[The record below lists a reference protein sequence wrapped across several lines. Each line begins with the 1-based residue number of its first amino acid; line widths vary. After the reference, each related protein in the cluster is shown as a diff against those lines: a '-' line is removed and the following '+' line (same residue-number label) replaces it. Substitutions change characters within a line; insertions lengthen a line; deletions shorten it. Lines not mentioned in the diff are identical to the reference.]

1 MGAGWRIA
9 FYGLVILI
17 FAYLLFPILIVIPL
31 SFSSGKYMTFP
42 PPGFSL
48 QWYANFF
55 TRSAWTDSAW
65 LSIWVGLAV
74 TALSTLLGT
83 PAAIGLVR
91 GKFAGKKLVNALIL
105 SPVIAPGIIVAIGL
119 YFAYASYGLV
129 GRPLALVLGH
139 TALAVPFVVINVSS
153 ALYGVDRRLEYAAL
167 SLGASPWA
175 TFRQVTLPLIRPGI
189 FAGAVFAFITSFD
202 ELLVS
207 LFLSGTTA
215 VTLPRR
221 MWEQIRFDIDPTLA
235 SVSTLL
241 ITITTSLMVGAELLR
256 RRSERLRTAS
266 VGR

>member
-1 MGAGWRIA
+1 MGAVSRIA

-31 SFSSGKYMTFP
+31 SFSSGKYLTFP

-48 QWYANFF
+48 QWYMNFF

-91 GKFAGKKLVNALIL
+91 GKFAGKRLVNALIL

-153 ALYGVDRRLEYAAL
+153 
-167 SLGASPWA
+167 SPWA
-175 TFRQVTLPLIRPGI
+175 TFRQITLPLIRPGI

-202 ELLVS
+202 ELLVA

-256 RRSERLRTAS
+256 RRSERLRTAP
-266 VGR
+266 VGG

>member
-1 MGAGWRIA
+1 MI
-9 FYGLVILI
+9 LV

-31 SFSSGKYMTFP
+31 SFSSGKYLTFP

-65 LSIWVGLAV
+65 LSIWVGLVV

-91 GKFAGKKLVNALIL
+91 GKFAGKRLVNALIL
-105 SPVIAPGIIVAIGL
+105 SPVIVPGIIVAIGL

-153 ALYGVDRRLEYAAL
+153 TLYGVDRRLEYAAL
-167 SLGASPWA
+167 SLGREPLGD
-175 TFRQVTLPLIRPGI
+175 LPPSHP
-189 FAGAVFAFITSFD
+189 AA
-202 ELLVS
+202 
-207 LFLSGTTA
+207 
-215 VTLPRR
+215 
-221 MWEQIRFDIDPTLA
+221 DP
-235 SVSTLL
+235 SRH
-241 ITITTSLMVGAELLR
+241 LR
-256 RRSERLRTAS
+256 RRGLRLHHLFRRVARRFVS
-266 VGR
+266 VRHDGGHAAAADVGADPLRYRSDARFGLDAC

>member
-1 MGAGWRIA
+1 MRYVWRTA

-31 SFSSGKYMTFP
+31 SFSSGKYLTFP

-55 TRSAWTDSAW
+55 TRSAWTGSAW

-119 YFAYASYGLV
+119 
-129 GRPLALVLGH
+129 
-139 TALAVPFVVINVSS
+139 
-153 ALYGVDRRLEYAAL
+153 
-167 SLGASPWA
+167 
-175 TFRQVTLPLIRPGI
+175 
-189 FAGAVFAFITSFD
+189 
-202 ELLVS
+202 
-207 LFLSGTTA
+207 
-215 VTLPRR
+215 
-221 MWEQIRFDIDPTLA
+221 
-235 SVSTLL
+235 
-241 ITITTSLMVGAELLR
+241 
-256 RRSERLRTAS
+256 
-266 VGR
+266 